1 MSILAKYNAAM
12 EAKDEAAMNE
22 ILHDDYK
29 FTMHA
34 SGNVL
39 GKADVI
45 KWAMSGDIKRDK
57 IRVIFEN
64 DEIGVEHAFVS
75 FNDGNTEAVMAGFKY
90 GFLILAVLLGVTSN
104 SFAKSAEGFTLLF
117 PSIITGITIV
127 ACMYALSIVMKN
139 IPMGITY
146 ASFAG
151 LTIIA
156 TVVVGIFRFDQMP
169 NLYSIIGL
177 VFIIIGVL
185 MVNLLGNN

>member
-34 SGNVL
+34 SSKVL

-75 FNDGNTEAVMAGFKY
+75 FNDGNTEAVMAVFKY
-90 GFLILAVLLGVTSN
+90 QDGKMISLETGATKI
-104 SFAKSAEGFTLLF
+104 AK
-117 PSIITGITIV
+117 
-127 ACMYALSIVMKN
+127 
-139 IPMGITY
+139 
-146 ASFAG
+146 
-151 LTIIA
+151 
-156 TVVVGIFRFDQMP
+156 
-169 NLYSIIGL
+169 
-177 VFIIIGVL
+177 
-185 MVNLLGNN
+185 